1 MDTGGPK
8 VTLRVGDTDRHGGG
22 GRLRAVCGVSVLL
35 FLASLSPASVLTLIC
50 SAAQE
55 TAGSS
60 SGFEGE
66 QKPPGGAPGAQGLRL
81 AAPGFPKLCTW
92 CGHGDLG
99 TGSGPVGSATAEL
112 SRTPG
117 RATWPDPG
125 AQRGEPQALPSE
137 CDRTPGTLRQVRR
150 PGSLCRGQTHGHAAM
165 VELCLSPTPGVGPYL
180 ETQSSEMR
188 SG

>member
-1 MDTGGPK
+1 MTHASMDTGGPK

-22 GRLRAVCGVSVLL
+22 GRRRAVCGFSVLL

-66 QKPPGGAPGAQGLRL
+66 QKPPGGAPGAQGLHL

-92 CGHGDLG
+92 CGHGDPG

-112 SRTPG
+112 PG
-117 RATWPDPG
+117 PQEGPPG
-125 AQRGEPQALPSE
+125 P
-137 CDRTPGTLRQVRR
+137 TLVLRE
-150 PGSLCRGQTHGHAAM
+150 GSLRHCPQNVTA
-165 VELCLSPTPGVGPYL
+165 PPGP
-180 ETQSSEMR
+180 
-188 SG
+188 